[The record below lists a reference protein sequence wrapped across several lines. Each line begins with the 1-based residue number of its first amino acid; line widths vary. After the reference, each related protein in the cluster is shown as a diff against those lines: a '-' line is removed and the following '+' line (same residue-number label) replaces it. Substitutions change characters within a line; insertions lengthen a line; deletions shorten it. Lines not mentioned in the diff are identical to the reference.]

1 MKVIGFIIASL
12 ALFCGIF
19 TGQAV
24 AKSDPVLDSI
34 RIHISMA
41 SDHMEAFNFEKA
53 RAELSQGFLKS
64 ATRSSTELN
73 YYLNSYSAEI
83 LYYEGLFDKAI
94 EYADKA
100 MQFAQLKNDS
110 LLIASEYNLL
120 GLLYQS
126 LNKSEKSVPLL
137 KQSLQWY
144 PSKGASLFPVSR
156 TYQIHSNLG
165 QCYLELK
172 NYEAAARELHLSL
185 ILAKDANS
193 GRGQAIAAWALG
205 KVKHA
210 INDNDSALWYFNF
223 ADGIAAAAED
233 ADAQLVNFQEI
244 ATVYFSSGRKTE
256 ALSKIRDGINF
267 LNTNENKIG
276 EVTRREFYGEAARIF
291 INAQQFPDAVEM
303 QNRQRKIDSTIQV
316 SSMRN
321 SVETLQQFYALDS
334 ELQKR
339 QIENKQLQQTLSQE
353 RKIRVAATLI
363 VLLIGIVLFF
373 VFRNYRIRQQ
383 QQHVENEN
391 RMTSLQN
398 QKTIETLQL
407 REQLSRDLHDD
418 IGSALSSIG
427 VYSQVA
433 AKQLDNN
440 PKQSKE
446 ILDKIQTSTYRT
458 MEAMNDIVWAIHS
471 RKDNGEELTAKM
483 RNFAAELLAPS
494 GISFLLTASDA
505 FNATYLSPDAKRNLL
520 LFFKEAVN
528 NAAKYSGSNTVE
540 CNCDVQNGLIVVAVS
555 DNGSGFDR
563 NTITPGTGMST
574 MESRANG
581 LHGHIEFENR
591 NPGTTV
597 KLIAPVLVQKRTDN
611 PQ

>member
-1 MKVIGFIIASL
+1 MKVIGFIITSFVI
-12 ALFCGIF
+12 FCGVH
-19 TGQAV
+19 QAFG
-24 AKSDPVLDSI
+24 KGDPVLDSI
-34 RIHISMA
+34 RIHISAA
-41 SDHMEAFNFEKA
+41 SDQMEAFNFEKA

-64 ATRSSTELN
+64 SIRSTPELN
-73 YYLNSYSAEI
+73 YYLHSYTAEI

-94 EYADKA
+94 QYADKA
-100 MQFAQLKNDS
+100 MHFAQEKNDS

-126 LNKSEKSVPLL
+126 INKSEKSVPLL
-137 KQSLQWY
+137 KKSLQWY
-144 PSKGASLFPVSR
+144 PAKGTSLFPVSR

-165 QCYLELK
+165 QCYFELK
-172 NYEAAARELHLSL
+172 DYEAAAKELHVSLSL
-185 ILAKDANS
+185 AKEAGS
-193 GRGQAIAAWALG
+193 GRGQSIAAWALG

-210 INDNDSALWYFNF
+210 GNDNDSALWYFNF
-223 ADGIAAAAED
+223 ANGIAAAADD

-244 ATVYFSSGRKTE
+244 ATVYFSSGKKEE
-256 ALSKIRDGINF
+256 ALAKIRDGINF
-267 LNTNENKIG
+267 LNINENKIG

-291 INAQQFPDAVEM
+291 LSAQQLPDALEM
-303 QNRQRKIDSTIQV
+303 QTRQRKIDSTIQV

-334 ELQKR
+334 ELLKR
-339 QIENKQLQQTLSQE
+339 QIENSQLQQTLSQE

-373 VFRNYRIRQQ
+373 VFRNYRIRQK
-383 QQHVENEN
+383 QQHAESAN
-391 RMTSLQN
+391 RMISLQN

-418 IGSALSSIG
+418 IGAALSSIG

-433 AKQLDNN
+433 AKHLDYN
-440 PKQSKE
+440 PQQSKE
-446 ILDKIQTSTYRT
+446 ILDKIQASTYRT

-471 RKDNGEELTAKM
+471 RKDNGEELTSKM
-483 RNFAAELLAPS
+483 RNFAAERLAPS
-494 GISFLLTASDA
+494 GISFSLTASDA

-528 NAAKYSGSNTVE
+528 NAAKYSGSKTVD

-555 DNGSGFDR
+555 DKGVGFDR
-563 NTITPGTGMST
+563 HTITPGTGMST
-574 MESRANG
+574 MESRATG
-581 LHGHIEFENR
+581 LHGHIEFENN

-597 KLIAPVLVQKRTDN
+597 KLIAPVLVQKQTDN
-611 PQ
+611 QH